1 MSDKKTIIVFGANG
15 MLGRRVI
22 ESLVKKK
29 VGKAYGLTSA
39 DCDITDPEA
48 VSNTVAEFAP
58 DVIINCAAYT
68 AVDKAE
74 DDAEA
79 ADKVN
84 NLAAGYLA
92 KAAKTNDALLIH
104 VSTDYVFDGEATQPY
119 TEEMR
124 KAPLGVYGKTKSN
137 GEDAIIATGCKH
149 VIVRTQWLYDADGKN
164 FFLTMLRL
172 FGEKDELNVVNDQ
185 TGSPTYAGDLA
196 KALVKIALEYEGQDG
211 IYQFANYGTC
221 TWYDFAMSIAQIA
234 EAETEIHP
242 VSTDKYP
249 TRARRPHYSVLST
262 EKIANTFGVK
272 VPHWRQALNRC
283 FNRLRK
289 NNE

>member
-29 VGKAYGLTSA
+29 MGKAYGLTSA
-39 DCDITDPEA
+39 DCDITDSDA
-48 VSNTVAEFAP
+48 VDKTVAEFAP

-74 DDAEA
+74 DDVETAN
-79 ADKVN
+79 KVN
-84 NLAAGYLA
+84 NIASVNLANAA
-92 KAAKTNDALLIH
+92 KANGALLIH
-104 VSTDYVFDGEATQPY
+104 VSTDYVFDGAATSPY
-119 TEEMR
+119 TEEMA
-124 KAPLGVYGKTKSN
+124 KAPLGVYGKTKSD
-137 GEDAIIATGCKH
+137 GEDAIIASGCKH
-149 VIVRTQWLYDADGKN
+149 IIVRTQWLYDADGKN

-196 KALVKIALEYEGQDG
+196 KALVKIALEYDGQDG
-211 IYQFANYGTC
+211 VYHFANYGTC
-221 TWYDFAMSIAQIA
+221 TWYDFAMSIAQVA
-234 EAETEIHP
+234 EAETKIHP

-249 TRARRPHYSVLST
+249 TRARRPRYSVLST
-262 EKIANTFGVK
+262 DKIANTFGVK

-283 FNRLRK
+283 FNRLKR